1 MDGHEHYYWGP
12 SICLCSC
19 AKVRYVDSVPFE
31 YVQYRGPALCVS
43 KRTMLSTAI
52 IRLSTRGRVPAEA
65 AAAVLSSR
73 FNAQCSLRGGSNN
86 NNSSRSISSTALSCC
101 HPTIIIANNQQRVL
115 QHQHQNQI
123 QRWFASDAT
132 TKNGDSEEVD
142 TATTATD
149 DNDGNNPSSVSGSSQ
164 HDTWVQFQRSIAVS
178 GFETG
183 QTIREKD
190 LGKKNR
196 GGKVDRKRKEREAEA
211 EAALRGEDVTQV
223 SNKHFYHYIFK
234 CIVQYY
240 IVCSMYG
247 RRD

>member
-1 MDGHEHYYWGP
+1 
-12 SICLCSC
+12 
-19 AKVRYVDSVPFE
+19 
-31 YVQYRGPALCVS
+31 
-43 KRTMLSTAI
+43 MLSTAI

-65 AAAVLSSR
+65 AAAVLPSR
-73 FNAQCSLRGGSNN
+73 FNSQCSLLGGSNN
-86 NNSSRSISSTALSCC
+86 NNSSRSISSTAPWSC
-101 HPTIIIANNQQRVL
+101 HPTIIANNQQRVL
-115 QHQHQNQI
+115 QHQHQSQI

-132 TKNGDSEEVD
+132 TKNGDSEEALD
-142 TATTATD
+142 TATD

-223 SNKHFYHYIFK
+223 SNKHFYHFIFK
-234 CIVQYY
+234 CIVHIILYA
-240 IVCSMYG
+240 VCMEEEISS
-247 RRD
+247 